1 MIQSKSSKMNRLRF
15 ESGVMTQFDK
25 PQVVRLRVGRAIL
38 LFAAM
43 AAVAAFLVWGVSSLR
58 LPVRK
63 AKGDAVAKSAAV
75 LLDAL
80 KTGDLDKALTVS
92 AESDA
97 GRKAL
102 ADDDKDHAKPAPSNA
117 PAARPIKAAVTK
129 QETNSVVDFLKLIRA
144 SLANRGVVWEQIKPL
159 AFGGMQANVQDVR
172 HMKDGALAVVG
183 DVYFVAQDQI
193 YALEI
198 SGRCCGDSAVV
209 TDVWRCSPTGI
220 KADGNLATLKDR
232 TAQRIRVFM
241 DEPMKPGERVGV
253 KSPRIVF
260 VPLQDG
266 SKKGA

>member
-1 MIQSKSSKMNRLRF
+1 MIQSKSSKLSRLRF

-43 AAVAAFLVWGVSSLR
+43 AGMAAFLVWGVSSLR

-80 KTGDLDKALTVS
+80 KSGNLDKAIEVS
-92 AESDA
+92 AESEA

-102 ADDDKDHAKPAPSNA
+102 LDDDTEHAKPIP
-117 PAARPIKAAVTK
+117 PAARPVKSPVAKQDAMPFAA
-129 QETNSVVDFLKLIRA
+129 FLKLIRD
-144 SLANRGVVWEQIKPL
+144 SLASRGVVWEQIKPL
-159 AFGGMQANVQDVR
+159 AFGGMQASVQDVR
-172 HMKDGALAVVG
+172 HMKDGTVSVVG
-183 DVYFVAQDQI
+183 DVYFAAEDQV

-198 SGRCCGDSAVV
+198 SARCCGDAAVV
-209 TDVWRCSPTGI
+209 TDVWRCSSTGI
-220 KADGNLATLKDR
+220 KADGNLSTLKDR

-241 DEPMKPGERVGV
+241 EEPMKPGERIGV

-266 SKKGA
+266 NKKGA